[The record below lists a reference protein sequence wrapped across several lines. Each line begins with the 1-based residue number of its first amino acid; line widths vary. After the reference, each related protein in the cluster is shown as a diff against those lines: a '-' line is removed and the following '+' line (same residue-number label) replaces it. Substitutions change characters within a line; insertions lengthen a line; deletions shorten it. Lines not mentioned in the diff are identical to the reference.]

1 MKRDYPLSGETVE
14 HRSDLALPGRS
25 PGPRRGGLRFVA
37 EREDEPSDHGV
48 VLVDPLLSL
57 VRQLVVLTLR

>member
-1 MKRDYPLSGETVE
+1 MKRDHPVVGKSVE
-14 HRSDLALPGRS
+14 HRNDLALPGRS

-37 EREDEPSDHGV
+37 EREDELSDHGV